1 MNTDRTSQP
10 TDAHPLPEELTS
22 EPVDMVVPPEDAGKR
37 LDAFLAD
44 RFPLYSRV
52 MLRKVIAAAGATVDG
67 ERTKVA
73 YRLRPGQKVTVSL
86 PELPRQASRPEDI
99 PIDVLFED
107 DWIVAINKPPRMV
120 VHPSRG
126 HWSGTL
132 TAALAFH
139 FEKLSEVGGANRPG
153 IVHRLDR
160 DTSGVM
166 VVAKHDRAHMAL
178 QAQFEA
184 RTVEKE
190 YFALVSGAVD
200 RDRDVIEQPIGA
212 HPSHREKMAIRA
224 DHPTSR
230 PARTFYEVAERF
242 DGYTA
247 VRAFP
252 KTGRTH
258 QIRVHL
264 AHLRCPILCD
274 KLYGGRSQ
282 ITWGEIRDRREDDH
296 VLLDRMALHA
306 RRIRF
311 AHPITGE
318 TVELEAPLR
327 DDLETVLQ
335 ALRQYRS
342 R

>member
-1 MNTDRTSQP
+1 
-10 TDAHPLPEELTS
+10 
-22 EPVDMVVPPEDAGKR
+22 
-37 LDAFLAD
+37 
-44 RFPLYSRV
+44 
-52 MLRKVIAAAGATVDG
+52 
-67 ERTKVA
+67 
-73 YRLRPGQKVTVSL
+73 
-86 PELPRQASRPEDI
+86 
-99 PIDVLFED
+99 
-107 DWIVAINKPPRMV
+107 MV

-132 TAALAFH
+132 TAALVFH
-139 FEKLSEVGGANRPG
+139 FDQLSEVGGPSRPG
-153 IVHRLDR
+153 VVHRLDR

-166 VVAKHDRAHMAL
+166 VIAKKDRSHL
-178 QAQFEA
+178 GLTSQFET
-184 RTVEKE
+184 RTIEKE
-190 YFALVSGAVD
+190 YFAVVTGRVD

-224 DHPTSR
+224 GHSTSR
-230 PARTFYEVAERF
+230 DARTFYEVAERF

-247 VRAFP
+247 LRVFP

-264 AHLRCPILCD
+264 AHLGRPILCD

-282 ITWGEIRDRREDDH
+282 ITLGEVRDRREDNE

-306 RRIRF
+306 RRLRLN
-311 AHPITGE
+311 HPITGE
-318 TVELEAPLR
+318 PLEFAAPVR
-327 DDLETVLQ
+327 NDIERVLA